1 MATQRPFTPV
11 LIIGGGF
18 SGIAM
23 ACQLKAKLG
32 FEEFILYERSPD
44 YGGTWFANQCVLAIP
59 MECGAD

>member
-1 MATQRPFTPV
+1 
-11 LIIGGGF
+11 
-18 SGIAM
+18 M